1 MYPAIAM
8 DLNLAPN
15 ITVTRRDLGKLNNM
29 IGAYAPIISWK
40 AAGFLLGELRR
51 ARIVA
56 TDAIPPT
63 TVTINSQVEIRNDD
77 TKEISIVTLVLPN
90 DLALYRD
97 SVSVLTALGT
107 ALIGL
112 SNGQSI
118 SYIDQDKAKKRIT
131 VLKVLY
137 QPEAERWFRQAPRIR

>member
-8 DLNLAPN
+8 DLNLAPH
-15 ITVTRRDLGKLNNM
+15 ITITKRDLGKLNNM

-56 TDAIPPT
+56 TDAISPT
-63 TVTINSQVEIRNDD
+63 TITINSQVEIRDDD
-77 TKEISIVTLVLPN
+77 TGETSVMTLVLPN

-107 ALIGL
+107 ALVGL

-118 SYIDQDKAKKRIT
+118 SYIDREKAKKIT